1 MKKIDFKD
9 QATKWKIIKWSA
21 LIGAGFIGLVGEF
34 AETKGN
40 EISVREEAKDFFEAM
55 TTDAIRK
62 QMEDVAKEECSKQ
75 LVELI
80 NEMAKN
86 K

>member
-9 QATKWKIIKWSA
+9 PKTVWKVVKWSS
-21 LIGAGFIGLVGEF
+21 LIGAGLIGLVGDF

-55 TTDAIRK
+55 TTEAIRK
-62 QMEDVAKEECSKQ
+62 QMEDVAKEECTKQ
-75 LVELI
+75 LTELI
-80 NEMAKN
+80 HEMAKN